1 MAMIEM
7 KGQIINIYKAN
18 DSLNRETGERR
29 IGAIKLQIM
38 GKMPLESGESQL
50 QMHDLSCR
58 EPDSFKPYANK
69 WVSFPIGIM
78 SSENNTILYIPKGAK
93 PVEIDPKAA

>member
-7 KGQIINIYKAN
+7 KGQIVNIYKAN
-18 DSLNRETGERR
+18 DSVNRETGEKRP
-29 IGAIKLQIM
+29 GATKLQIM

-58 EPDSFKPYANK
+58 EPDIFKPLQGK

-78 SSENNTILYIPKGAK
+78 SSGDNTILYIPKGAK
-93 PVEIDPKAA
+93 PVEIDAKAA